1 MMQQDDLIGTTLGNY
16 RILETIGQGG
26 MARVYKAH
34 QENLGRD
41 VAIKVLPPWYTA
53 DRSFVERFNLE
64 ARLVAS
70 LSHPNIVTV
79 HDANEQNG
87 HLYIVMQL
95 VDGGTFKHRLD
106 HLQRAS
112 KMIDPTEVVSI
123 FVQLADALSYAHAQG
138 VIHRDIKP
146 VNVLLD
152 RSGRPILSDFGIAKV
167 MASTKTHLTR
177 PGAGVGTPEYMSPEQ
192 CQGGP
197 VDGRADIYALGVML
211 FEAQT
216 GRTPFISDNYPAL
229 AHSHIYEQPPRPR
242 AVNPTIHPAIEHII
256 LTALTKNPMQRYQ
269 TARDMAEALKHALT
283 VMNGTA
289 LPHLTTN
296 YYTAQ
301 QMPTTMQP
309 VTPYAPLQPPMQ
321 QQAQQQSQQP
331 LPPMQQP
338 QQPMQQPLPPNVQQQ
353 MPPAMPIQ
361 QIPTIPPVQQ
371 ISPQQI
377 PTSQFPPSLR
387 TPTMVD
393 NHQNVLY
400 TCFNCQHPNRPQ
412 MRYCTR
418 CGYLLNQCT
427 VCGERNPVSNRFCTK
442 CGQPLAV

>member
-1 MMQQDDLIGTTLGNY
+1 MQQDDLIGTTLGNY
-16 RILETIGQGG
+16 RILETLGQGG

-34 QENLGRD
+34 QGNLGRD
-41 VAIKVLPPWYTA
+41 VAVKVLPPWYAA

-70 LSHPNIVTV
+70 LAHPNIVTV

-95 VDGGTFKHRLD
+95 VDGGTLKQRLD
-106 HLQRAS
+106 RFFQEQRA
-112 KMIDPTEVVSI
+112 IDTTELITI
-123 FVQLADALSYAHAQG
+123 FIQLADALTYAHTQG

-146 VNVLLD
+146 VNVLMD

-167 MASTKTHLTR
+167 LASTQANLTR

-197 VDGRADIYALGVML
+197 VDGRADIYALGIML

-216 GRTPFISDNYPAL
+216 GRTPFVADNYPAL

-242 AVNPTIHPAIEHII
+242 ALNPSIHPAIEQII

-269 TARDMAEALKHALT
+269 TAREMGEALNRALMIISNPAPGNYYGQP
-283 VMNGTA
+283 VGTA
-289 LPHLTTN
+289 FMPPHLLSPLI
-296 YYTAQ
+296 Q
-301 QMPTTMQP
+301 QAPMQP
-309 VTPYAPLQPPMQ
+309 PIVQPP
-321 QQAQQQSQQP
+321 
-331 LPPMQQP
+331 LP
-338 QQPMQQPLPPNVQQQ
+338 
-353 MPPAMPIQ
+353 
-361 QIPTIPPVQQ
+361 
-371 ISPQQI
+371 
-377 PTSQFPPSLR
+377 R
-387 TPTMVD
+387 TPTLVD
-393 NHQNVLY
+393 NRQNLHY
-400 TCFNCQHPNRPQ
+400 TCFNCQHLNKPQ

-427 VCGERNPVSNRFCTK
+427 VCGEKNPIGNRFCTI
-442 CGQPLAV
+442 CGQPLAIA